1 MLHDT
6 RGIVFQQFKYAESSI
21 IVKVYTENFG
31 LQSYIVKGI
40 RSKKAKLKSALFEPL
55 NLLDLVVYHKERK
68 DLHHFKEVKVGFV
81 YQSIPVDFVK
91 RSLLFFLNELL
102 YRSIR
107 EQTPNKRLFEWLYNA
122 LTWLDLSGGNITNY
136 HLVFCIQLSRFL
148 GFYPKKEPQLKTDVF
163 DLQEGQFLN
172 KIPEHPQYLKGS
184 LVDLLSQLQDA
195 SFESSG
201 NIKIDNN
208 DRRKLLET
216 LMMYYRL
223 HLPGF
228 GEMKSIEVLRSVLD

>member
-40 RSKKAKLKSALFEPL
+40 RSKKAKIKSALFEPL

-68 DLHHFKEVKVGFV
+68 DLHHFKEVKVAFV

-148 GFYPKKEPQLKTDVF
+148 GFYPKKEPQLKTNVF
-163 DLQEGQFLN
+163 DLQEGQFLTN
-172 KIPEHPQYLKGS
+172 IPEHPHYIAGP
-184 LVDLLSQLQDA
+184 VVALLDKFQDT
-195 SFESSG
+195 SFELSG
-201 NIKIDNN
+201 KVEITNK

-223 HLPGF
+223 HLPDF